1 MTQGNTKYLDSWSAV
16 IIAMTLVLFVAALF
30 LKGLTHD
37 LFLEGGVFLV
47 SAKLVIMAY
56 KSNLL
61 GERLEQRLDQIQET
75 LYRQDAALRRK

>member
-1 MTQGNTKYLDSWSAV
+1 MTQVNIKYLDIWSAV

-56 KSNLL
+56 KSNLM
-61 GERLEQRLDQIQET
+61 GERLEERLDQIQQT
-75 LYRQDAALRRK
+75 LHRQDAALRRK